1 MPFAYVMDNWRWGV
15 FEGKYNKLNWME
27 SWMNLTEF
35 YQGIVPPSI
44 RYQDDFDPGA
54 KYAIRWP

>member
-1 MPFAYVMDNWRWGV
+1 MDRWMYLS
-15 FEGKYNKLNWME
+15 EY
-27 SWMNLTEF
+27 

-54 KYAIRWP
+54 KYATI

>member
-1 MPFAYVMDNWRWGV
+1 MDSWRWEV
-15 FEGKYNKLNWME
+15 FEGSKYNSSNWMKR
-27 SWMNLTEF
+27 WMELTET

-54 KYAIRWP
+54 KYVNHSTWS